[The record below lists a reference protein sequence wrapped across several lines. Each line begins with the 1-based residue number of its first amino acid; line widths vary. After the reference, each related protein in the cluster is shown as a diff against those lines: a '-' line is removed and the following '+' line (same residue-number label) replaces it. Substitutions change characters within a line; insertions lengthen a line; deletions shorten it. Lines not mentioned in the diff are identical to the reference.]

1 MKKLSTYTI
10 LLTLLFIQ
18 SLSQSFAQSPK
29 EKGLEAIDEGVVAST
44 LTYLSSDWMEGRE
57 AGRPGAYR
65 AAEYIASMFEF
76 MGLEPAGDVVNGK
89 ATYFQTFDVLEY
101 KASENQY
108 LSIKNQKG
116 QEFSFTNH
124 TDYEVK
130 AAPNSINGQGSL
142 IFVGYGIQVDSLGYN
157 DFAKK
162 ELKGKIWVR
171 LKGVPQDG
179 TVGNVINDLPQKQI
193 HKLKE
198 ELAKK
203 YGALAIIEIEPDGKL
218 PQHAHN
224 IPFRDNRKYYEGDRP
239 LSSFYDTRL
248 YSPINEVSAI
258 PPLFMGGEYIM
269 ASLIEKSEIEAY
281 RASINSGK
289 LYKAS
294 LLATD
299 ATFKANSDV
308 ERKRVRNVMAKIEGT
323 TPDSLVMIGAHY
335 DHLGKREGYVWNGAD
350 DNASG
355 VAAILGI
362 AKAAKATGV
371 APKKTMLFAAW
382 TAEEKGLHGSK
393 HFLRNFEDKSK
404 IKMYLNFDMIGRR
417 GDWHSKDNQVSFIY
431 NAENPSTWELNA
443 QNIEKYNIN
452 LEMFDGKTKQGEAG
466 GSDNVNFDKE
476 GIPYFW
482 YHTGGHEDYHQVSD
496 HADKIM
502 MDKATEITKLSYLTI
517 WDMAQ

>member
-10 LLTLLFIQ
+10 LLTLLFHFPFSH
-18 SLSQSFAQSPK
+18 SLAQTPK
-29 EKGLEAIDEGVVAST
+29 EKGLQAIDENTVAST
-44 LTYLSSDWMEGRE
+44 ITYLSSDWMEGRE

-65 AAEYIASMFEF
+65 AAEYLASMFEF

-89 ATYFQTFDVLEY
+89 STYFQSFDVLEY
-101 KASENQY
+101 KASEKQHF
-108 LSIKNQKG
+108 SVKNGRG
-116 QEFSFTNH
+116 QEFTFANH
-124 TDYEVK
+124 TDFEVK
-130 AAPNSINGQGSL
+130 ASPNSVNGKGNL
-142 IFVGYGIQVDSLGYN
+142 IFVGYGIQVDSLDYN
-157 DFAKK
+157 DFYKK

-171 LKGVPQDG
+171 LKGVPTEG
-179 TVGNVINDLPQKQI
+179 KIGNSMKDIPLKQI

-198 ELAKK
+198 QLASR
-203 YGALAIIEIEPDGKL
+203 YGALAVIEIEPDGNL

-224 IPFRDNRKYYEGDRP
+224 VPFRDNRKYYEGDKP

-248 YSPINEVSAI
+248 YSPVTEVSTI
-258 PPLFMGGEYIM
+258 PPLFMGGEYLM
-269 ASLIEKSEIEAY
+269 ASLIEQGEINA
-281 RASINSGK
+281 
-289 LYKAS
+289 YKAS
-294 LLATD
+294 LNTGKLHKVNLKATS

-308 ERKRVRNVMAKIEGT
+308 ERKRVRNVLAKIEGT
-323 TPDSLVMIGAHY
+323 EPDSLVMIGAHY
-335 DHLGKREGYVWNGAD
+335 DHLGKREGYIWNGAD

-371 APKKTMLFAAW
+371 QPKKTMLFAAW

-393 HFLRNFEDKSK
+393 NFLRTFENKSK

-431 NAENPSTWELNA
+431 NAENPSTWDINA
-443 QNIEKYNIN
+443 ENIEKYNIN

-476 GIPYFW
+476 GIPFFW

-502 MDKATEITKLSYLTI
+502 MDKAAEITKLSYLTI
-517 WDMAQ
+517 WDIAQ